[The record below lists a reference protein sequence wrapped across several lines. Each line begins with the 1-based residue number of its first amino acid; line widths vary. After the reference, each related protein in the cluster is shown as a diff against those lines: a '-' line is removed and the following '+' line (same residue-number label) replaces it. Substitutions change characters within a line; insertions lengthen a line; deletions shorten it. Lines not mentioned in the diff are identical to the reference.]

1 MHSKLLENISDCWH
15 CQSQDPFS
23 SSLLVLSL
31 FTFFGLVSPVLV
43 FSISIHS
50 DTRSINM
57 ISHLFL
63 KYSVPFTTCF
73 KPISLNSLSDTPLSD
88 PPVLTGLSVNVALP
102 VLPQFCLY
110 VHICLFACILPLSFS
125 KETSITMQ

>member
-1 MHSKLLENISDCWH
+1 MENISVCWH
-15 CQSQDPFS
+15 CQSQDLFS

-31 FTFFGLVSPVLV
+31 LTFFGLVSPVLV
-43 FSISIHS
+43 FPISIHFHS
-50 DTRSINM
+50 DTRSTNI

-73 KPISLNSLSDTPLSD
+73 KPISLHSLSDTPLSD
-88 PPVLTGLSVNVALP
+88 PPVLTGVSVNIALP
-102 VLPQFCLY
+102 ALPQFCLY
-110 VHICLFACILPLSFS
+110 VHIWLFACILPLSFS